1 MAVTAPYGTSP
12 TCAYVAEG
20 SFSAC
25 DVELARARLPV
36 NLDLKTPVE
45 LRMSLEPEYIASD
58 PMLLALEFE

>member
-1 MAVTAPYGTSP
+1 MTAPYGTEP

-25 DVELARARLPV
+25 GVELVRARLPV

-45 LRMSLEPEYIASD
+45 LRISLDPEYIASD
-58 PMLLALEFE
+58 PMLLALDFD